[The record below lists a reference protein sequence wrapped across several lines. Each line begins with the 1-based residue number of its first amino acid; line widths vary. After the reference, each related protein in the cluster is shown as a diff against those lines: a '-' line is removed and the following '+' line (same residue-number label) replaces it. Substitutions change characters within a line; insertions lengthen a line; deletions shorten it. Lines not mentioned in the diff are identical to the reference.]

1 MFSYL
6 EHILESQDKA
16 EVDRL
21 TANIEKC
28 KMTLQRLGYAD
39 IELCKKTLRNL
50 GYADFTFKDISALF
64 LEQLEN
70 LLQGNESFISCED
83 LMQRGRDNSVSDYVV
98 MFYRFV
104 TSGEIRRRSEFFKPF
119 ILCLANTTVDEYC
132 KTSVEPMGEE
142 SDHVQ
147 ITALSD
153 VLGVPIRVMYLPCR
167 SYDPKGVSV
176 YHYDFVPTVG
186 DVPNTSKGDAV
197 PVKPFIT
204 LLYRPFPGHYDILY
218 PKQSESPVN
227 PERPGETTLAEHEKI
242 KEQSN
247 LQRTVFI
254 DNLPFR
260 TDNEEVRKQFSDFGE
275 VLSYFPVLHEVTRR
289 RTGTGYLKFS
299 TPDEADAAVAAARYT
314 GGSRILLNGR
324 QLTVIKASD
333 KKARD
338 KELEKA
344 KSDDVDQRNLE
355 LAKVGVI
362 LKDSRDAEC
371 VSSSDMYLRQML
383 EKRKNDKLQSSPD
396 FHVSRTRLAVYNF
409 PMTLS
414 EKQLKYIIL
423 DAILS
428 PDSKQTRVI
437 QQLKILGKSKHA
449 KATEKDLKR
458 GTAFVEF
465 SDYEHALAALNALN
479 NNATWTTIERLDMDV
494 VNQIGR
500 TVGISLSLNKRRF
513 SYLR

>member
-1 MFSYL
+1 MLIRCSSIIPFRLQQLRKYL
-6 EHILESQDKA
+6 
-16 EVDRL
+16 
-21 TANIEKC
+21 
-28 KMTLQRLGYAD
+28 
-39 IELCKKTLRNL
+39 
-50 GYADFTFKDISALF
+50 
-64 LEQLEN
+64 
-70 LLQGNESFISCED
+70 
-83 LMQRGRDNSVSDYVV
+83 V
-98 MFYRFV
+98 MFFRFV

-119 ILCLANTTVDEYC
+119 VLCLANTTVDEYC
-132 KTSVEPMGEE
+132 KTSLEPMGEE
-142 SDHVQ
+142 SDNVQ

-153 VLGVPIRVMYLPCR
+153 ALGVPIRVMYLACR

-186 DVPNTSKGDAV
+186 AVPNTSKGDADS
-197 PVKPFIT
+197 VKPFIT
-204 LLYRPFPGHYDILY
+204 LLYRLFPGHYDILY

-227 PERPGETTLAEHEKI
+227 PERPGETTLAEHERME
-242 KEQSN
+242 EQSN

-254 DNLPFR
+254 GNLPFR
-260 TDNEEVRKQFSDFGE
+260 TDNEEVRKRFSDFRE
-275 VLSYFPVLHEVTRR
+275 VLSYFPVLHEVTWRQ
-289 RTGTGYLKFS
+289 TGTGYLKFS

-324 QLTVIKASD
+324 RLTVIKALD

-355 LAKVGVI
+355 LAKIGVI
-362 LKDSRDAEC
+362 LKGSRDAEG
-371 VSSSDMYLRQML
+371 VSSSDMYHRQVL
-383 EKRKNDKLQSSPD
+383 ETRKNDKIQSSPD

-409 PMTLS
+409 PMILS

-428 PDSKQTRVI
+428 PDCKQTRVI
-437 QQLKILGKSKHA
+437 QQLEILGKSKHA
-449 KATEKDLKR
+449 KATEKGLKR

-479 NNATWTTIERLDMDV
+479 NNAKPFGPGHRPIVEFAVENIQSPKRLREKLERL
-494 VNQIGR
+494 QTHAGTEFLPR
-500 TVGISLSLNKRRF
+500 PQ
-513 SYLR
+513 